1 MKGGMPLFTS
11 TFGRILAVAAPL
23 ILMSC
28 AGTPNNLSSGPQR
41 RLMPCPAS
49 PNCVSTEAA
58 DPDRKMAPLPYRV
71 DRPASHALILAVIQG
86 MPRTTIVTREERY
99 IHAEFRSRLFG
110 FVDDVEFVFDDD
122 AALIRFRSAS
132 RTGYA
137 DMGVNRK
144 RMEAVSEAYHAA
156 VPDDIASSPPAQES
170 GP

>member
-1 MKGGMPLFTS
+1 MPLFKAS
-11 TFGRILAVAAPL
+11 VCRVLVVVAPL
-23 ILMSC
+23 ILMCC

-41 RLMPCPAS
+41 QLMPCPAS
-49 PNCVSTEAA
+49 PNCVSTEAT

-71 DRPASHALILAVIQG
+71 DRRTSRKLILTIIRG
-86 MPRTTIVTREERY
+86 MPRTTITTQEEQY

-132 RTGYA
+132 RTGYS

-144 RMEAVSEAYHAA
+144 RMTAIGQAYHAA
-156 VPDDIASSPPAQES
+156 VIDDIASSPPAQES
-170 GP
+170 GS